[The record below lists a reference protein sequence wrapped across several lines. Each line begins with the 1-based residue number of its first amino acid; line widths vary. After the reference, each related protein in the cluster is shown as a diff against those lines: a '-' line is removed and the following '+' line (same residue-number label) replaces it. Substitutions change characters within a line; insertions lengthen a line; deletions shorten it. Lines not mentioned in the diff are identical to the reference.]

1 MSLGF
6 KLTIIFG
13 VFLAMIA
20 VMMTVAFRERKRN
33 KEGIE
38 LSVEEAR
45 ASDTRTILTIF
56 GLIIGGMFT
65 TLIVAWIV
73 FF

>member
-6 KLTIIFG
+6 KLTLIFG

-33 KEGIE
+33 KDGLE
-38 LSVEEAR
+38 LS
-45 ASDTRTILTIF
+45 L
-56 GLIIGGMFT
+56 
-65 TLIVAWIV
+65 
-73 FF
+73 